1 MEQKISRQFFLG
13 ANTGAGFVSLYP
25 EFAAPENGAFFWYI
39 KGGPGNGKST
49 LMRRAAERAERAGL
63 AVESILC
70 SGDPDSLDGIYIPE
84 KKLGYVD
91 ATSPHVQEPAVPGG
105 SGKYL
110 DLSAFYRPIPPEAAA
125 ELASIFPAYRREYA
139 RAYDMLHAA
148 MLVSPSGIPGILT
161 AETTTRVRKRAEA
174 FAEKA
179 VHRSEA
185 EEYEKRRF
193 LSAYTCRG
201 AVLLSGTAASFGR
214 VYTLDNE
221 LGLADVFL
229 QAVLERVRTVGA
241 ARIVCPDPVD
251 PEKLAAL
258 ILPDDGLSLVAV
270 SSDFRFDGKTARH
283 FRLDAAAELSD
294 AQRKD
299 VRRAAALRRSLAAEA
314 CGSLRRAKELH
325 DTLEAGYRPFVDF
338 RALTRFEEKHL
349 EKTFSA

>member
-1 MEQKISRQFFLG
+1 MEQKNSRQFFLG

-25 EFAAPENGAFFWYI
+25 EFSAAEKDAFFWYI

-49 LMRRAAERAERAGL
+49 LMRRAAERAESAGL

-91 ATSPHVQEPAVPGG
+91 ATSPHVQEPAVPGA

-125 ELASIFPAYRREYA
+125 ALARFFPAYRREYA

-148 MLVSPSGIPGILT
+148 MLVSPGGIPGILT
-161 AETTTRVRKRAEA
+161 SETTTRVRKRAEA
-174 FAEKA
+174 FAAKA
-179 VHRSEA
+179 VHRSET

-193 LSAYTCRG
+193 LSVYTCRG
-201 AVLLSGTAASFGR
+201 AVMLSETAASFGR

-221 LGLADVFL
+221 LGLADEFL
-229 QAVLERVRTVGA
+229 QAVLERACSVGA

-258 ILPDDGLSLVAV
+258 ILPEDGLSLVAV
-270 SSDFRFDGKTARH
+270 SGDFCFDGKTARH
-283 FRLDAAAELSD
+283 FRLDTAAELSD

-299 VRRAAALRRSLAAEA
+299 VRRAAALRRSLTSEA
-314 CGSLRRAKELH
+314 CAALRQAKELH
-325 DTLEAGYRPFVDF
+325 DALEAGYRPFVDF

-349 EKTFSA
+349 EKAFSA

>member
-1 MEQKISRQFFLG
+1 MEQKASRQFFLG

-25 EFAAPENGAFFWYI
+25 EFSAAETDAFFWYI

-49 LMRRAAERAERAGL
+49 LMRRAAERAESAGL

-91 ATSPHVQEPAVPGG
+91 ATSPHVQEPAVPAA

-110 DLSAFYRPIPPEAAA
+110 DLGAFYRPIPSEKTEEMRRLFA
-125 ELASIFPAYRREYA
+125 AYRHEYA
-139 RAYDMLHAA
+139 RAYDMLHATK
-148 MLVSPSGIPGILT
+148 LVSPGGIPNAVT
-161 AETTTRVRKRAEA
+161 EDVKTRVRERALA
-174 FAEKA
+174 SSAKLLR
-179 VHRSEA
+179 RSET
-185 EEYEKRRF
+185 EYEKRRF

-201 AVLLSGTAASFGR
+201 AVLLSETAVSFGR

-221 LGLADVFL
+221 LGLADEFL
-229 QAVLERVRTVGA
+229 RTVLERARTAGA

-258 ILPDDGLSLVAV
+258 ILPEDGLSLVAV
-270 SSDFRFDGKTARH
+270 SGDFRFGGKAARH

-294 AQRKD
+294 AQRKE
-299 VRRAAALRRSLAAEA
+299 VRRAAALRRSLTSEA
-314 CGSLRRAKELH
+314 CAALRRAKELH
-325 DTLEAGYRPFVDF
+325 DELEAEYHPFVDF
-338 RALTRFEEKHL
+338 RALTRFEQKHL
-349 EKTFSA
+349 EKVFSA

>member
-1 MEQKISRQFFLG
+1 MEQKNSRQFFLG

-25 EFAAPENGAFFWYI
+25 AFAAAERESFFWYI

-49 LMRRAAERAERAGL
+49 LMRRAAERAESAGL

-91 ATSPHVQEPAVPGG
+91 ATSPHVQEPAVPGV

-110 DLSAFYRPIPPEAAA
+110 DLSAFYRPVPPETAAA
-125 ELASIFPAYRREYA
+125 LAGFFPSYRKEYA
-139 RAYDMLHAA
+139 HAYDLLHAA
-148 MLVSPSGIPGILT
+148 MLVSPGGIPGIVT
-161 AETTTRVRKRAEA
+161 AEMKERVQKRAEA

-179 VHRSEA
+179 VHRSDT
-185 EEYEKRRF
+185 EYEKRRF
-193 LSAYTCRG
+193 LSAYTCRS
-201 AVLLSGTAASFGR
+201 AVMLSETAASFGR

-221 LGLADVFL
+221 LGLADEFL
-229 QAVLERVRTVGA
+229 RTVLERARSVGA

-258 ILPDDGLSLVAV
+258 ILPEDGLSLVAV
-270 SSDFRFDGKTARH
+270 SGDFRFGGKAARH
-283 FRLDAAAELSD
+283 FRLDAAAELSA
-294 AQRKD
+294 AQQKE
-299 VRRAAALRRSLAAEA
+299 VRRAAALRRSLTSEA
-314 CGSLRRAKELH
+314 CAALRRAKELH
-325 DTLEAGYRPFVDF
+325 DALEAGYRPFVDF

-349 EKTFSA
+349 EKAFSA

>member
-1 MEQKISRQFFLG
+1 MEQKNSRQFFLG

-25 EFAAPENGAFFWYI
+25 AFAAAERESFFWYI

-49 LMRRAAERAERAGL
+49 LMRRAAERAESAGL

-91 ATSPHVQEPAVPGG
+91 ATSPHVQEPAVPGV

-110 DLSAFYRPIPPEAAA
+110 DLSAFYRPVPPETAAA
-125 ELASIFPAYRREYA
+125 LAGFFPSYRKEYA
-139 RAYDMLHAA
+139 HAYDLLHAA
-148 MLVSPSGIPGILT
+148 MLVSPGGIPGIVT
-161 AETTTRVRKRAEA
+161 TETKERVQKRAEA

-179 VHRSEA
+179 VHRSDT
-185 EEYEKRRF
+185 EYEKRRF
-193 LSAYTCRG
+193 LSAYTCRS
-201 AVLLSGTAASFGR
+201 AVMLSETAASFGR

-221 LGLADVFL
+221 LGLADEFL
-229 QAVLERVRTVGA
+229 RTVLERARSVGA

-258 ILPDDGLSLVAV
+258 ILPEDGLSLVAV
-270 SSDFRFDGKTARH
+270 SGDFRFDGKAARH
-283 FRLDAAAELSD
+283 FRLDAAAELSA
-294 AQRKD
+294 AQQKE
-299 VRRAAALRRSLAAEA
+299 VRRAAALRRSLTSEA
-314 CGSLRRAKELH
+314 CAALRRAKELH
-325 DTLEAGYRPFVDF
+325 DALEAGYRPFVDF

-349 EKTFSA
+349 EKAFSA